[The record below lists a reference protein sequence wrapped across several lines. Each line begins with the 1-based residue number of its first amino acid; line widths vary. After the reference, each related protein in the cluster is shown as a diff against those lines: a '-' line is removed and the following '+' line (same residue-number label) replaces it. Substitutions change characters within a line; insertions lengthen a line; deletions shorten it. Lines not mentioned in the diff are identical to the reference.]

1 METKKKVLLCG
12 TSCNY
17 TSEDVAVEYA
27 AHEADIEGALTGE
40 RFITVFEGDRG
51 TSIGRDLDGPV
62 VDLLSPSPLFSYKN
76 SFIF

>member
-1 METKKKVLLCG
+1 MCG

-17 TSEDVAVEYA
+17 TSEDAAVEYA

-51 TSIGRDLDGPV
+51 TSVGRDLDGPM
-62 VDLLSPSPLFSYKN
+62 VDLLKPLASISLQKSLF
-76 SFIF
+76 